1 MRPPILTLTTDFGA
15 SDHYVGAMKGV
26 ILGICPQARIVDIC
40 HDVTPFQIAEGA
52 YVIAQAYDCFPKK
65 TVHVVVVDPG
75 VGTARRPI
83 LVEAAGQYFVG
94 PDNGVLSMAYSRG
107 KHKVRLI
114 ANDRYFRQPVS
125 ATFHGRDIF
134 APVAAHVAAGV
145 PPSRVGKPI
154 EDYLWPEFA
163 KPQRS
168 GERTWSGSILK
179 IDRFGNVVTN
189 FHVRDFPD
197 LYPAGHALEPA
208 DRALDLASRVLEP
221 HGRAPHTQSRAREQA
236 DDSFASGQ
244 RPLPHGLGSVA
255 MAREQADDSFA
266 SGQRPL
272 PYGRGSL
279 AVAVTAGRRKIATLA
294 RNYAESRPG
303 ALFLIVGSSGYL
315 EVSVNQGSAAKL
327 MGCKTGDPVKL
338 TLE

>member
-1 MRPPILTLTTDFGA
+1 MRRPILTLTTDFGA

-26 ILGICPQARIVDIC
+26 ILSICPHAQIVDIC

-52 YVIAQAYDCFPKK
+52 YVIAQAYACFPKK

-94 PDNGVLSMAYSRG
+94 PDNGVLSMVYSRG

-114 ANDRYFRQPVS
+114 ATERYFRQPVS

-134 APVAAHVAAGV
+134 APVAAHIAAGV
-145 PPSRVGKPI
+145 PPVRMGKPI
-154 EDYLWPEFA
+154 EDYLRPEFA
-163 KPQRS
+163 KPRRS

-189 FHVRDFPD
+189 FHVRDFFD
-197 LYPAGHALEPA
+197 LGSAGRALEPA
-208 DRALDLASRVLEP
+208 SRALEPRSPAPHPASRALLP
-221 HGRAPHTQSRAREQA
+221 QSRAREQA
-236 DDSFASGQ
+236 DDSFAG
-244 RPLPHGLGSVA
+244 
-255 MAREQADDSFA
+255 
-266 SGQRPL
+266 GQRPL
-272 PYGRGSL
+272 PYGRGS
-279 AVAVTAGRRKIATLA
+279 VALTVGRRKIVALA

-303 ALFLIVGSSGYL
+303 ALFMIVGSSGYL
-315 EVSVNQGSAAKL
+315 EVSLNQGSAAKQ
-327 MGCKTGDPVKL
+327 MGCKTGDPVEL
-338 TLE
+338 TVG